1 MATADTGD
9 KASCPGRTA
18 ITNPHVRCTNQ
29 FDAMLANDHLNASAA
44 DNLDLGSGT
53 VVPVDLGKKQ
63 VVSGFIKKN
72 MVLEKQLQ
80 QLQPGPHPIPRHVVT
95 SFVASS
101 FRPSFLASCHSSFQ
115 ASCEAS
121 SSSSAASSSSSAGS
135 LHGPAYWLSVIAHK
149 KPHATTL
156 TYTSETGERTNDCIH
171 RLIHSTQHASSLQG
185 FEIFKDFLRCFEAFW
200 SSWTIVNLKAR
211 DFSSFFGVVIY
222 CFLYTA
228 RDIWIFFEIFWDFLS
243 FVLFCPFFFAITL
256 AHVPAF
262 TCTGMR
268 WLFFLFP
275 ILCPCVDRSTWHS
288 DIWQTFINISN
299 GFSVFHVTFR
309 TCKFTHGHVKPNRS
323 KLFFSGKS

>member
-1 MATADTGD
+1 
-9 KASCPGRTA
+9 
-18 ITNPHVRCTNQ
+18 
-29 FDAMLANDHLNASAA
+29 
-44 DNLDLGSGT
+44 
-53 VVPVDLGKKQ
+53 
-63 VVSGFIKKN
+63 

-80 QLQPGPHPIPRHVVT
+80 LLQPGPHPIPRHVVT

-228 RDIWIFFEIFWDFLS
+228 RDIWRFFEIFWDFLS

-268 WLFFLFP
+268 WPFFPLSNP
-275 ILCPCVDRSTWHS
+275 LPLCWSIYLTQRHMTDIHQHIKWFLCISCHIQDMQIHTWACE
-288 DIWQTFINISN
+288 T
-299 GFSVFHVTFR
+299 
-309 TCKFTHGHVKPNRS
+309 K
-323 KLFFSGKS
+323 

>member
-1 MATADTGD
+1 
-9 KASCPGRTA
+9 
-18 ITNPHVRCTNQ
+18 
-29 FDAMLANDHLNASAA
+29 
-44 DNLDLGSGT
+44 
-53 VVPVDLGKKQ
+53 
-63 VVSGFIKKN
+63 

-80 QLQPGPHPIPRHVVT
+80 LLQPGPHPIPRHVVT

-121 SSSSAASSSSSAGS
+121 SSSSAGS
-135 LHGPAYWLSVIAHK
+135 LHLPAYWLSVIAHK

-185 FEIFKDFLRCFEAFW
+185 FGIFKDFLRCFEAFW

-211 DFSSFFGVVIY
+211 DFLSFFGVVIY

-228 RDIWIFFEIFWDFLS
+228 RDIWRFFEIFWDFLS

-268 WLFFLFP
+268 WP
-275 ILCPCVDRSTWHS
+275 
-288 DIWQTFINISN
+288 
-299 GFSVFHVTFR
+299 
-309 TCKFTHGHVKPNRS
+309 
-323 KLFFSGKS
+323 FFSFFQSSAPVLIDLLDTATYDRHSSTYQMVSLYFMSHSGHANSHMGMWNQIGPNCFFWKS